1 MYFLEQKLTQ
11 NKTASAFLKKA
22 FQRYFIDAMGAMAL
36 GLFSSLIIGLI
47 LSQLSKFSFL
57 GFLEPYAAMVS
68 ASSPVVGAAIGV
80 AIAQGLKSKPLVLFS
95 CAVSGAYGY
104 AVGGP
109 VGAYIGAVFGAEI
122 GGLVAGKTKVDIIVS
137 PITTIVSGCAVA
149 QLVGPGIQAMMNGL
163 GAVINSATQLTPFPM
178 GILVSV
184 IVGMVLTAPI
194 SSAALCIMLDLNGLA
209 AGAAVV
215 GCCCQMVGFAVAS
228 FRENGWGGSDQPGH
242 RYFYAAVFQYYAPSA
257 DLDCAHI
264 GLGSAGSRFHLPVS
278 NDQYRLRC
286 RYGHQRIGWPVRRV
300 CCDGRRSRSLVP
312 GDFDALCPARRSEF
326 FVRLVFAQNRLGQ
339 RRLYENQLIFLSAQ

>member
-1 MYFLEQKLTQ
+1 
-11 NKTASAFLKKA
+11 
-22 FQRYFIDAMGAMAL
+22 
-36 GLFSSLIIGLI
+36 
-47 LSQLSKFSFL
+47 
-57 GFLEPYAAMVS
+57 MVS

-122 GGLVAGKTKVDIIVS
+122 GGLFAGKTKVDIIVS

-228 FRENGWGGSDQPGH
+228 FRENGWGGLISQGIGTSMLQFSNIMRHPQIWI
-242 RYFYAAVFQYYAPSA
+242 APTLASAV
-257 DLDCAHI
+257 
-264 GLGSAGSRFHLPVS
+264 LGPVS
-278 NDQYRLRC
+278 TCLFRMTNTAS
-286 RYGHQRIGWPVRRV
+286 GAGMGTSGIGWPVRRV

>member
-1 MYFLEQKLTQ
+1 MEQ
-11 NKTASAFLKKA
+11 NRSNAAVFLKKA

-57 GFLEPYAAMVS
+57 AFLAPYASMVS

-80 AIAQGLKSKPLVLFS
+80 AIAHGLKAKPLVLFS
-95 CAVSGAYGY
+95 CAVTGAYGY

-109 VGAYIGAVFGAEI
+109 VGAYIGAVCGAEI
-122 GGLVAGKTKVDIIVS
+122 GGLLAGKTKVDIIVS
-137 PITTIVSGCAVA
+137 PITTIVSGCVVA

-163 GAVINSATQLTPFPM
+163 GAVINSATQLTPLPM

-184 IVGMVLTAPI
+184 IVGMALTAPI
-194 SSAALCIMLDLNGLA
+194 SSAALCIMLDLSGLA

-228 FRENGWGGSDQPGH
+228 FRENGWGGLISQGIGTSMLQFSNIMRHPQIWIAPTLS
-242 RYFYAAVFQYYAPSA
+242 AAV
-257 DLDCAHI
+257 
-264 GLGSAGSRFHLPVS
+264 LGPVS
-278 NDQYRLRC
+278 TCVFQMTNTASGAGMGTSGLVGQFGAFAAMGGGAQVWLQVLLLHFLLPAVLTFLFDFLLR
-286 RYGHQRIGWPVRRV
+286 RAGLVKEGYMKIG
-300 CCDGRRSRSLVP
+300 
-312 GDFDALCPARRSEF
+312 
-326 FVRLVFAQNRLGQ
+326 
-339 RRLYENQLIFLSAQ
+339 

>member
-1 MYFLEQKLTQ
+1 MEQTR
-11 NKTASAFLKKA
+11 NKMAALLKKA
-22 FQRYFIDAMGAMAL
+22 FQRYLIDAMSAMAL

-57 GFLEPYAAMVS
+57 EFLAPYAAMVS

-80 AIAQGLKSKPLVLFS
+80 AIAYGLKAKPLVLFS
-95 CAVSGAYGY
+95 CAVTGAYGY
-104 AVGGP
+104 TVGGP

-122 GGLVAGKTKVDIIVS
+122 GGLVSGKTKVDIIVS

-163 GAVINSATQLTPFPM
+163 GAVINSATQMTPLPM

-215 GCCCQMVGFAVAS
+215 GCCCQMVGFAVTS
-228 FRENGWGGSDQPGH
+228 FRENGWGGLISQGIGTSMLQFSNILRHPQIWI
-242 RYFYAAVFQYYAPSA
+242 APTLASAV
-257 DLDCAHI
+257 
-264 GLGSAGSRFHLPVS
+264 LGPVS
-278 NDQYRLRC
+278 TCVFRMSNTASGAGMGTSGLVGQFGAFAAMGGGAQVWLQVLFMHFLLPAALSFLFDFLLR
-286 RYGHQRIGWPVRRV
+286 RAGLIKEGYMKIG
-300 CCDGRRSRSLVP
+300 
-312 GDFDALCPARRSEF
+312 
-326 FVRLVFAQNRLGQ
+326 
-339 RRLYENQLIFLSAQ
+339 

>member
-1 MYFLEQKLTQ
+1 MEQSQ
-11 NKTASAFLKKA
+11 NKAAAFLKKA
-22 FQRYFIDAMGAMAL
+22 FQRYFIDAMSAMAL

-47 LSQLSKFSFL
+47 LSQLSKFSLL
-57 GFLEPYAAMVS
+57 GFVWPYADIVS

-80 AIAQGLKSKPLVLFS
+80 AIANGLKAKPLVMFS

-122 GGLVAGKTKVDIIVS
+122 GGLLAGKTKVDIIVS
-137 PITTIVSGCAVA
+137 PITTIISGCAFA
-149 QLVGPGIQAMMNGL
+149 QLMGPGIQAMMNGL
-163 GAVINSATQLTPFPM
+163 GAIINSATQLTPLPM

-184 IVGMVLTAPI
+184 IVGLALTAPI

-228 FRENGWGGSDQPGH
+228 FRENGWGGLISQGIGTSMLQFSNIMRHP
-242 RYFYAAVFQYYAPSA
+242 QIWIAPTLSSA
-257 DLDCAHI
+257 I
-264 GLGSAGSRFHLPVS
+264 LGPVS
-278 NDQYRLRC
+278 TCLFKMTNTAAGAGMGTSGLVGQFGAFAAMGGGVQVWIQVLLLHFLLPAALTFLFDLLLRKA
-286 RYGHQRIGWPVRRV
+286 G
-300 CCDGRRSRSLVP
+300 LVKE
-312 GDFDALCPARRSEF
+312 GYMKIA
-326 FVRLVFAQNRLGQ
+326 
-339 RRLYENQLIFLSAQ
+339 